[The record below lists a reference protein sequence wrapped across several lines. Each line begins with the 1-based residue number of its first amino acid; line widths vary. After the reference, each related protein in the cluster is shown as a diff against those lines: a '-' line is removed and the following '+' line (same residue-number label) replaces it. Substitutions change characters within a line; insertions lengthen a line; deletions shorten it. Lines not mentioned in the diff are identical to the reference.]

1 LNQEGKQMTT
11 TILGKC
17 SFLAVAT
24 LAVMLSGCFGGG
36 AEVMQ
41 STTTVS
47 KGKELTDLRR
57 ALDEGAINPQEYER
71 LRQKIMRRPDW
82 TGRHSA

>member
-1 LNQEGKQMTT
+1 MTT
-11 TILGKC
+11 TIFGKC
-17 SFLAVAT
+17 RLLIVAT
-24 LAVMLSGCFGGG
+24 LALVLTGCFGGG

-57 ALDEGAINPQEYER
+57 ALDEGAINSQEYER
-71 LRQKIMRRPDW
+71 LRQKIMRRPD
-82 TGRHSA
+82 

>member
-1 LNQEGKQMTT
+1 MTN
-11 TILGKC
+11 TIFRKC
-17 SFLAVAT
+17 RLLVLAT

-41 STTTVS
+41 ATTTVS

-71 LRQKIMRRPDW
+71 LRQKIMRQPD
-82 TGRHSA
+82 